1 MAKTI
6 IILGTLDTKE
16 LEGRYIR
23 KQIEKFGHKT
33 IFIDVSMRKCSP
45 EMLREDDI
53 SNETVI
59 KEAGSNIEEVG
70 KLERMPAIDIMVK
83 GAIIIVKDLL
93 QKGQLDGILGYG
105 GSMGESIASLVEKS
119 LPLQIPKALVTTSLN
134 LAAGSVGPKN
144 IAIFPTVTDM
154 NGKSINKIEAITI
167 AHAAA
172 AIAGMVDAVPEFP
185 EEKDIIV
192 ASQYGNT
199 TPHIDRAQEIL
210 SSKGYEFISFHA
222 VGSGGE
228 ILEEIV
234 ENGMVAGVLDIT
246 THEVVDNIFGGFSN
260 AGPKRMEAA
269 GRKGIPQV
277 IAPGCLDMIQF
288 WSIDTVPE
296 KFRDR
301 DIYIHNPNSTLIRTN
316 KEESTELGKIFADK
330 VNKANGPTVVIV
342 PLKGWSIL
350 DTEGKYNTVYHD
362 GTSTGRKWYNE
373 EANLAFV
380 ESLEKHLNKSKDNI
394 DLLKFDLHINDPQF
408 AKVSTS
414 ILDDMLNGV
423 WKKGNKYQ

>member
-6 IILGTLDTKE
+6 VLIGTLNTKE

-23 KQIEKFGHKT
+23 KQIERFGHET

-45 EMLREDDI
+45 RMLREHDI

-59 KEAGSNIEEVG
+59 KEAGSTIEAVE
-70 KLERMPAIDIMVK
+70 KLERMPAIEVMVR
-83 GAIIIVKDLL
+83 GAAKIVKDLL
-93 QKGQLDGILGYG
+93 QKGRLDGILGYG
-105 GSMGESIASLVEKS
+105 GSMGESIASLVEKT
-119 LPLQIPKALVTTSLN
+119 LPLEVPKALVTTSLS

-172 AIAGMVDAVPEFP
+172 AIAGMVDAMPEFP
-185 EEKDIIV
+185 QEKDIIV

-199 TPHIDRAQEIL
+199 TPHIEKAQEIL
-210 SSKGYEFISFHA
+210 SDRGYEFISFHA

-228 ILEEIV
+228 ILEELV

-246 THEVVDNIFGGFSN
+246 THEVVDNVFGGFSN
-260 AGPKRMEAA
+260 AGPRRMEGA
-269 GRKGIPQV
+269 GQKGIPQV

-288 WSIDTVPE
+288 WSLDTVPE

-301 DIYIHNPNSTLIRTN
+301 DFYIHNPNSTLMRTN
-316 KEESTELGKIFADK
+316 KQESIELGKVFAEK
-330 VNKANGPTVVIV
+330 VNKAKGPTAVIV
-342 PLKGWSIL
+342 PMKGWSIL
-350 DTEGKYNTVYHD
+350 DTRGKYNTVHHD
-362 GTSTGRKWYNE
+362 GTPTGRKWYDQ
-373 EANLAFV
+373 EANAAFV
-380 ESLEKHLNKSKDNI
+380 ESLERHLDGSKDNI
-394 DLLKFDLHINDPQF
+394 ELLKFDLHINDTDF
-408 AKVSTS
+408 VKVSTS
-414 ILDDMLNGV
+414 ILSDMLDGT
-423 WKKGNKYQ
+423 WKKGKKY

>member
-1 MAKTI
+1 MPKTI
-6 IILGTLDTKE
+6 VLIGTLNTKE

-23 KQIEKFGHKT
+23 DQIERFGHET

-45 EMLREDDI
+45 EMLRESDI

-59 KEAGSNIEEVG
+59 KEAGSTIEDVE
-70 KLERMPAIDIMVK
+70 KLERMPAIDVMVK
-83 GAIIIVKDLL
+83 GAKKMVKDLL
-93 QKGQLDGILGYG
+93 QKGKLDGILGYG
-105 GSMGESIASLVEKS
+105 GSMGESIASLVERS
-119 LPLQIPKALVTTSLN
+119 LPLEVPKALVTTSLS

-199 TPHIDRAQEIL
+199 TPHIEKAQEIL
-210 SSKGYEFISFHA
+210 SAKGYEFISFHA

-228 ILEEIV
+228 ILEELV

-246 THEVVDNIFGGFSN
+246 THEVVDNVFGGFSN
-260 AGPKRMEAA
+260 AGPHRMEGA
-269 GRKGIPQV
+269 GKKGIPQV

-288 WSIDTVPE
+288 WSIDTLPE

-301 DIYIHNPNSTLIRTN
+301 DIYIHNPNSTLMRTN
-316 KEESTELGKIFADK
+316 KEESIKLGKVFAEK
-330 VNKANGPTVVIV
+330 VNKAKGPTAVII
-342 PLKGWSIL
+342 PMKGWSIL
-350 DTEGKYNTVYHD
+350 DTEGKYNTVYYD
-362 GTSTGRKWYNE
+362 GKPTGRKWYDG

-380 ESLEKHLNKSKDNI
+380 ESLEKHLDRSKDNI
-394 DLLKFDLHINDPQF
+394 ELLKFDLHINDPEF
-408 AKVSTS
+408 AEISTS
-414 ILDDMLNGV
+414 ILYDMLNGT
-423 WKKGNKYQ
+423 WKKGNKY

>member
-6 IILGTLDTKE
+6 IIMGTLNTKE
-16 LEGRYIR
+16 LEGNYIR
-23 KQIEKFGHKT
+23 RQIERFGHKT
-33 IFIDVSMRKCSP
+33 IFIDISMRKCSP
-45 EMLREDDI
+45 KMLREDDI
-53 SNETVI
+53 SNEIVV
-59 KEAGSNIEEVG
+59 KEVGLGIEEVE

-83 GAIIIVKDLL
+83 GTIKIVNDLL
-93 QKGQLDGILGYG
+93 QKGKLDGILGYG

-119 LPLQIPKALVTTSLN
+119 LPLEIPKALVTTSLS

-144 IAIFPTVTDM
+144 VSIFPTVTDM

-167 AHAAA
+167 AHAAS

-199 TPHIDRAQEIL
+199 TPHIDQAQEIL
-210 SSKGYEFISFHA
+210 GLKGYEFISFHA
-222 VGSGGE
+222 VGTGGE

-246 THEVVDNIFGGFSN
+246 THELVDNVFGGFSD

-269 GRKGIPQV
+269 GKKGIPQV

-296 KFRDR
+296 KFKNR

-316 KEESTELGKIFADK
+316 KEESLELGKVFADK
-330 VNKANGPTVVIV
+330 VNSAKGPTVVII

-350 DTEGKYNTVYHD
+350 DTKGKYNTVYLD
-362 GTSTGRKWYNE
+362 GKPTGRKWYNE
-373 EANLAFV
+373 EANFAFV
-380 ESLEKHLNKSKDNI
+380 ESLEKNLDKSKDNI
-394 DLLKFDLHINDPQF
+394 ELLKFDLHINDPQF

-414 ILDDMLNGV
+414 ILDDMLNGT
-423 WKKGNKYQ
+423 WKKGNKY

>member
-6 IILGTLDTKE
+6 IILGTLNTKE
-16 LEGRYIR
+16 VEGKYIR

-33 IFIDVSMRKCSP
+33 IFIDISMRKYRP
-45 EMLREDDI
+45 EMFKEEDI

-59 KEAGSNIEEVG
+59 KEAGSSIEEVE

-83 GAIIIVKDLL
+83 GAIKIVKDLF
-93 QKGQLDGILGYG
+93 QKGKLDGILGYG

-119 LPLQIPKALVTTSLN
+119 LPLEIPKALVTTSLS

-154 NGKSINKIEAITI
+154 NGKNINKIEAITI

-199 TPHIDRAQEIL
+199 TPHIDKAQEIL
-210 SSKGYEFISFHA
+210 SAKGYEFISFHA

-246 THEVVDNIFGGFSN
+246 THEVVDNVFGGFSN
-260 AGPKRMEAA
+260 AGPERMEAA
-269 GRKGIPQV
+269 GRNAIPQV

-296 KFRDR
+296 KFIKR

-316 KEESTELGKIFADK
+316 KEESLKLGEVFAEK
-330 VNKANGPTVVIV
+330 VNKAKGPTVVII
-342 PLKGWSIL
+342 PMKGWSIL

-362 GTSTGRKWYNE
+362 GTPTGRKWYSE
-373 EANLAFV
+373 EANLVFV
-380 ESLEKHLNKSKDNI
+380 ESLEKNMDKSKDNI
-394 DLLKFDLHINDPQF
+394 ELLKFDLHINDPQF
-408 AKVSTS
+408 AEISSS
-414 ILDDMLNGV
+414 ILDDMLNGT
-423 WKKGNKYQ
+423 WKKGKKY

>member
-1 MAKTI
+1 MTKTI
-6 IILGTLDTKE
+6 IIIGTLNTKE
-16 LEGRYIR
+16 LEGKYIR
-23 KQIEKFGHKT
+23 KQIERFGHKT
-33 IFIDVSMRKCSP
+33 IFIDVSMLKCNPSL
-45 EMLREDDI
+45 LREDDI
-53 SNETVI
+53 SNEAVI
-59 KEAGSNIEEVG
+59 KEAGSSIEEVE

-83 GAIIIVKDLL
+83 GATNIVNSMLK
-93 QKGQLDGILGYG
+93 KGKLDGILGYG
-105 GSMGESIASLVEKS
+105 GSMGESIASLVEKA
-119 LPLQIPKALVTTSLN
+119 LPLEIPKALVTTSMG

-167 AHAAA
+167 AHAAS

-199 TPHIDRAQEIL
+199 TPHIEMAQEIL

-228 ILEEIV
+228 TLEEIV

-246 THEVVDNIFGGFSN
+246 THEVVDNMVGGFSN
-260 AGPKRMEAA
+260 SGPRRMETA

-296 KFRDR
+296 KFKNR

-316 KEESTELGKIFADK
+316 KEESIKLGKVFANK
-330 VNKANGPTVVIV
+330 VNIAKGPTVVII
-342 PLKGWSIL
+342 PLRGWSIL
-350 DTEGKYNTVYHD
+350 DKKGKYNTVYLD
-362 GTSTGRKWYNE
+362 GKPTGRKWYNE
-373 EANLAFV
+373 EANISFV
-380 ESLEKHLNKSKDNI
+380 ESLEKNLDKSKENI
-394 DLLKFDLHINDPQF
+394 ELLKFDLHINDPKF
-408 AKVSTS
+408 AQVSTS
-414 ILDDMLNGV
+414 ILDDMLNGI
-423 WKKGNKYQ
+423 WKKGNKY

>member
-6 IILGTLDTKE
+6 VLIGTLNTKE

-23 KQIEKFGHKT
+23 NQIERFGHET
-33 IFIDVSMRKCSP
+33 IFIDVSMRRCSP
-45 EMLREDDI
+45 EMLRESDI

-59 KEAGSNIEEVG
+59 KEAGSTIEDVE
-70 KLERMPAIDIMVK
+70 KLERMPAIDVMVK
-83 GAIIIVKDLL
+83 GAIRIVKDLL
-93 QKGQLDGILGYG
+93 EKGKLDGILGYG
-105 GSMGESIASLVEKS
+105 GSMGESIASLVERS
-119 LPLQIPKALVTTSLN
+119 LPLEVPKALVTTSLS

-199 TPHIDRAQEIL
+199 TPHIEKAQEIL
-210 SSKGYEFISFHA
+210 SAKGYEFISFHA

-228 ILEEIV
+228 ILEELV

-246 THEVVDNIFGGFSN
+246 THEVVDNVFGGFSN
-260 AGPKRMEAA
+260 AGPERMEAA

-288 WSIDTVPE
+288 WSIDTLPE

-301 DIYIHNPNSTLIRTN
+301 DIYIHNPNSTLMRTN
-316 KEESTELGKIFADK
+316 QEESIKLGKVFAEK
-330 VNKANGPTVVIV
+330 VNKANGPTAVII
-342 PLKGWSIL
+342 PMKGWSIL
-350 DTEGKYNTVYHD
+350 DTEGKYNTVYYD
-362 GTSTGRKWYNE
+362 GKPTGRKWYNG

-380 ESLEKHLNKSKDNI
+380 ESLEKHLDKSKKNI
-394 DLLKFDLHINDPQF
+394 ELLKFDLHINDTKF
-408 AKVSTS
+408 AEISTS
-414 ILDDMLNGV
+414 ILYDMLNGT
-423 WKKGNKYQ
+423 WKKGNKY